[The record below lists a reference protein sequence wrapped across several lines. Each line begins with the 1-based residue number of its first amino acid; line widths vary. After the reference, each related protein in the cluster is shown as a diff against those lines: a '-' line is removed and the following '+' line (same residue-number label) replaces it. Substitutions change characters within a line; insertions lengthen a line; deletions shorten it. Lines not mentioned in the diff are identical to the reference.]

1 VLQKTG
7 RLLCSTIVVDMAEL
21 AERGADI
28 RVLDDLGANQVDFE
42 RRFLKGMYLRL
53 QIAIGDTD
61 KISLL
66 AIPRAKERS

>member
-1 VLQKTG
+1 VLQKTV

-66 AIPRAKERS
+66 AIPRAKEKS